1 MEVIAEEVK
10 IWMFGHVAPCLVSPV
25 TSAIIRGLETAV
37 SVRKQ
42 STSTNREMAI
52 IVCFIDLIINTH
64 LESINIEEISKIL
77 RTNLYD
83 KLNMFTG
90 LKTLVLGS
98 GTGGWSNMYVE
109 KFVTGV
115 KTMKHLVK
123 FSLCYDCTDTIVK
136 IIIRNCKKTLRILD
150 VEMSKQVTDDAAD
163 WIAQAENIHTLQ
175 IFHTGITPAG
185 HQTILIKLK
194 RLKVL
199 VRGGFL

>member
-1 MEVIAEEVK
+1 
-10 IWMFGHVAPCLVSPV
+10 MFGHVAPCLVSPV

-163 WIAQAENIHTLQ
+163 WIAQV
-175 IFHTGITPAG
+175 G
-185 HQTILIKLK
+185 KK
-194 RLKVL
+194 
-199 VRGGFL
+199 